1 MREQLERQERAKGAP
16 PGKPYMINEM
26 LLTTWTDANK
36 RDWVREPTDVDD
48 NQYEIPQER
57 ERDVQEI
64 LNEGLEGLR
73 PENGPAAMGRERAR
87 QRRGTLPRFRQPFRK
102 TRKYITYKGQTYYIT
117 RHG

>member
-1 MREQLERQERAKGAP
+1 
-16 PGKPYMINEM
+16 MINEM

-73 PENGPAAMGRERAR
+73 PENGPAAKGRERAR
-87 QRRGTLPRFRQPFRK
+87 QRRGTLPRYRQPFRK
-102 TRKYITYKGQTYYIT
+102 TRKYITYKG
-117 RHG
+117 